1 MRELMFPYN
10 IRLTLHEMVKTLTI
24 QGNMWV
30 ELLHLWIQ
38 RSQLR
43 WFEHLERKPSDCLP
57 VAMYQAWTTGW
68 RPWSRPR
75 ICRRDYIWKLAWEC
89 LGIFRRSWNVWLG
102 KGKFVLTCS
111 VSCHHD
117 PHQGKQKNEWMN
129 ECYLKPILVMESAL
143 LNISHNNATIRLC
156 SHIPYCSKASG
167 YPRLGSQSV
176 TILSDQNP

>member
-10 IRLTLHEMVKTLTI
+10 IRLTLHDMVKTLTI

-30 ELLHLWIQ
+30 ELLHLLIQ

-75 ICRRDYIWKLAWEC
+75 ICWKDYIWKLAWEC

-102 KGKFVLTCS
+102 KGKCWPVQSLATMTPIRES
-111 VSCHHD
+111 
-117 PHQGKQKNEWMN
+117 KKMN

-156 SHIPYCSKASG
+156 SHIPYCSKTSG

-176 TILSDQNP
+176 TILSDQDP